1 MRGGIFAQ
9 NNFHI
14 QSHVRRDAF
23 DITCE
28 INTSGYKFS
37 FGGVA
42 HRTGE
47 ALPRGELDSKEGQNS
62 RINLQLLYT
71 FHFSNFA
78 PLGCDNS
85 YHFVNI
91 YRI

>member
-1 MRGGIFAQ
+1 
-9 NNFHI
+9 
-14 QSHVRRDAF
+14 VRRDAV

-42 HRTGE
+42 HRTRE

-62 RINLQLLYT
+62 KINLQLLDT
-71 FHFSNFA
+71 FHFSKFA
-78 PLGCDNS
+78 PLGCTNF
-85 YHFVNI
+85 YHFVII